1 MEWRN
6 GGITE
11 YAEYSKIRNIWNIL
25 KHGKYEIF
33 GNTIY
38 TESFKMRNER
48 KVFKKSQDSL
58 VWVG

>member
-33 GNTIY
+33 GNTEY
-38 TESFKMRNER
+38 AEHSKTRNIR
-48 KVFKKSQDSL
+48 NLLK
-58 VWVG
+58 